1 MDTFE
6 QQELRARQA
15 LSPSAVFKTGFA
27 VGAIFFVMSGGS
39 PWTTAGT
46 MNMIMGR
53 DFALGFW
60 SLLFGHFALSFL
72 YCWIIGSIIY
82 RLKTPSAVAI
92 AVLIGLGLYG
102 ANALAFFALQGKTLT
117 QSEFVPFFVHV
128 TFSLFAGLLYKAFS
142 VPNVASETDF
152 DPTVGN

>member
-1 MDTFE
+1 MDSFE

-53 DFALGFW
+53 DFDLGFW
-60 SLLFGHFALSFL
+60 PLLFGHFALSWL
-72 YCWIIGSIIY
+72 YTWIIGSIIY

-92 AVLIGLGLYG
+92 GVLIGIALYG
-102 ANALAFFALQGKTLT
+102 ANALAYFALHGKTHSLG
-117 QSEFVPFFVHV
+117 EFVPFFVHV

-142 VPNVASETDF
+142 VPNVASETSF
-152 DPTVGN
+152 DPTTGN